1 MTRFSAFEFCR
12 KFPALIAASLVC
24 LASVPAFA
32 AGDRAEAIK
41 GTTVSVLKASRA
53 CFDDIVDVS
62 GIVTAPDETAVRPER
77 PGLKVADVL
86 VDPGDTVTAGQTLA
100 RLAPVEGGP
109 PINLQAPVAGL
120 VSASTA
126 VVGAP
131 ASPRGEALFNIVARS
146 EYDLI
151 GMVPTADIARLAV
164 GQTATMRI
172 IGAGDMQGTVRRI
185 APTVEANSQLGQVF
199 IAIAGNRRLF
209 VNGAGRALIKTGQS
223 CGLSVPLTAGLY
235 SGAGTIVQVVR
246 HDRVETRRVA
256 VGLMS
261 GGQVEIK
268 NGLNEGDDVVARA
281 GSLLREGDAV
291 RPVSEAAAATANAK

>member
-1 MTRFSAFEFCR
+1 MTRFSVLNPRR
-12 KFPALIAASLVC
+12 KWLALIAASLLC
-24 LASVPAFA
+24 LASVPAHA
-32 AGDRAEAIK
+32 AGEQAEAIR

-62 GIVTAPDETAVRPER
+62 GIVMARDETAVRPER
-77 PGLKVADVL
+77 PGLKVTEVL

-100 RLAPVEGGP
+100 RLAPIEGGA
-109 PINLQAPVAGL
+109 PINVPAPVAGL

-126 VVGAP
+126 VIGAP
-131 ASPRGEALFNIVARS
+131 ASPRGEALFTIIARS

-164 GQTATMRI
+164 GQTAALRI

-185 APTVEANSQLGQVF
+185 APTVEPNSQLGQVS
-199 IAIAGNRRLF
+199 IAIAGNRRLL

-223 CGLSVPLTAGLY
+223 CGLSVPLTSVLY
-235 SGAGTIVQVVR
+235 TGAGTIVQVVR
-246 HDRVETRRVA
+246 HDRIETRRVA

-291 RPVSEAAAATANAK
+291 RPVSEAAASAK

>member
-1 MTRFSAFEFCR
+1 MTRFCALDPDR
-12 KFPALIAASLVC
+12 KWLAPIAACLLC
-24 LASVPAFA
+24 LASVPARA
-32 AGDRAEAIK
+32 AGEQAEAIR

-62 GIVTAPDETAVRPER
+62 GIVMARDETAVRPER
-77 PGLKVADVL
+77 PGLKVTDVL

-100 RLAPVEGGP
+100 RLAPIEGGAA
-109 PINLQAPVAGL
+109 INVAAPVAGL

-126 VVGAP
+126 VIGAP

-151 GMVPTADIARLAV
+151 GMVPTADMARLAV

-185 APTVEANSQLGQVF
+185 APTVEPNSQLGQVF
-199 IAIAGNRRLF
+199 IAIAGNRRLL
-209 VNGAGRALIKTGQS
+209 VNGAGRALIKAGQS
-223 CGLSVPLTAGLY
+223 CGLSVPLTSVLY
-235 SGAGTIVQVVR
+235 TAAGTIVQVVR
-246 HDRVETRRVA
+246 HDRIETRRVT

-268 NGLNEGDDVVARA
+268 SGLNEGDNVVARA

-291 RPVSEAAAATANAK
+291 RPVSEAAASAK